1 MKESEFILVFA
12 PIKTGEQFIHHLKHK
27 NLPFVVVT
35 NNENEQL
42 KLSKLGVDHLILILD
57 TGGSREMAASQYPIG
72 KIFLFED
79 TLSLCC
85 RYLQIVPEVDLS
97 VALCHNRA

>member
-42 KLSKLGVDHLILILD
+42 KLSKLGVDHLILLD
-57 TGGSREMAASQYPIG
+57 TEDQERPGQLPNIQSEKSFYLKILCPYAVVIFKSSGSGPQRRSMS
-72 KIFLFED
+72 
-79 TLSLCC
+79 
-85 RYLQIVPEVDLS
+85 
-97 VALCHNRA
+97 